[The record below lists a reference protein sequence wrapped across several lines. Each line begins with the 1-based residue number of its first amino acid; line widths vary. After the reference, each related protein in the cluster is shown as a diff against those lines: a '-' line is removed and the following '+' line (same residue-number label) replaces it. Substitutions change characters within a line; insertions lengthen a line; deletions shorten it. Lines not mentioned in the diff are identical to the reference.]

1 MKELERYYK
10 VLGLDH
16 GASLDEI
23 NQAYKDLVFIWH
35 PDRIP
40 KDNQRL
46 LEKATAKLQEINH
59 AREQLRQIHQNSS
72 KSSNYAPKPEKKPAH
87 AYKTASPYQP
97 HPSQPGQNSQTH
109 SHKTPSQETHSQHSH
124 SQNNHQVHNHA
135 AWRPHYRD
143 LNGADLQGANLKEK
157 DLSNRSL
164 IGADLSHAQN

>member
-46 LEKATAKLQEINH
+46 LEKATAKLQEINQ
-59 AREQLRQIHQNSS
+59 AREQLRQIHQNSP
-72 KSSNYAPKPEKKPAH
+72 KRSNSPPKTEKQPAH

-109 SHKTPSQETHSQHSH
+109 SHKTHSQTATPRITIRSTIM
-124 SQNNHQVHNHA
+124 
-135 AWRPHYRD
+135 PP
-143 LNGADLQGANLKEK
+143 GALT
-157 DLSNRSL
+157 
-164 IGADLSHAQN
+164 IGI